1 MSAPAPDTIKSLRE
15 AICENHKCAKKELK
29 EIKKAALP
37 AEEKAKQVA
46 ARRSAAIT
54 AEREIKMKIKK
65 L

>member
-1 MSAPAPDTIKSLRE
+1 MSAPAPESIKSLRE

-29 EIKKAALP
+29 ELKKTELP
-37 AEEKAKQVA
+37 AEEKATQLA
-46 ARRSAAIT
+46 ARRTAAAT